1 MSRAGYRDIGAAV
14 FDENPGDDDRE
25 DGGLIRKFCE
35 WRRAL
40 YPPGVRFT
48 SPSACEASRAPTR
61 DVQSPPGAKQW
72 VRRGP
77 IGFWRSYALS
87 NPRRAACAAF
97 EALMAR
103 RKKQH

>member
-1 MSRAGYRDIGAAV
+1 LPTVQQAAIADCLS
-14 FDENPGDDDRE
+14 FDRFAFNQN
-25 DGGLIRKFCE
+25 GL
-35 WRRAL
+35 A
-40 YPPGVRFT
+40 T
-48 SPSACEASRAPTR
+48 SEIDVGEA
-61 DVQSPPGAKQW
+61 PPGAKLW